1 MGLTIFPVYGEF
13 KMMQRRLL
21 GLGYFF
27 FLIGQLVFAGTPP
40 LSQSEGSLSCHS
52 IFGSPLAVSSSS
64 ASAYTVPSF
73 DPYYAPLDLQVGKS
87 FQDTQSFEQKLNRH
101 NILVPENEAF
111 ILEVEKHTHM
121 ILDFL
126 QGHSSVQQLPYQGL
140 AFLKDLQESMK
151 VVRSLSLRDHLD
163 AHEKSVLKYHRQ
175 SYHSFLRKLVILQE
189 RIQKAK
195 ESGFRLYPVIHA
207 AHYYL
212 SLISMDRSLSAHGS
226 FEYHIDMLNYKMG
239 LFFDKAKGF
248 APRVIFTMKKLN
260 EEDFVRIRFS
270 GVTLIQ
276 VNRFHLEDDR
286 GEAVAPSLYAEHD
299 WEHGLAMV
307 TKDQA
312 LLSHIGW
319 NSFVE
324 RSRFFDLRMK
334 YFLNY
339 LRTNMP
345 KQAGFVNFWLFAVLH
360 DEAQTLLDPHFYK
373 FTRDVLK
380 DQLSASQGV
389 PFTKAEVKTVLK
401 QFDRWFE
408 NRWSRKLHEKMQDFK
423 YKHLS
428 GKEIEP
434 EKESDQ
440 DLSSTVDAESAEEVE
455 SDPPK
460 QVGLTID

>member
-1 MGLTIFPVYGEF
+1 MKIKMGLTIFPAYGEF

-21 GLGYFF
+21 GLGYLVL
-27 FLIGQLVFAGTPP
+27 LIGQLTMAGDTP
-40 LSQSEGSLSCHS
+40 LSQQEATLSCHS
-52 IFGSPLAVSSSS
+52 LFKSPSALQSSSS
-64 ASAYTVPSF
+64 AYLVPSF
-73 DPYYAPLDLQVGKS
+73 ESYYSPLDRQVERS
-87 FQDTQSFEQKLNRH
+87 FKDTPSFEQNLNQH

-126 QGHSSVQQLPYQGL
+126 QGHSSAQQLPFQGL

-151 VVRSLSLRDHLD
+151 IVRSLSLRDKLD
-163 AHEKSVLKYHRQ
+163 AHEKSVLKSHRQ
-175 SYHSFLRKLVILQE
+175 SYHSFLRKMVVLQE

-226 FEYHIDMLNYKMG
+226 FEYHMDMLNYKMG
-239 LFFDKAKGF
+239 LFFEKAKGF
-248 APRVIFTMKKLN
+248 APRVLFTMKQLT

-276 VNRFHLEDDR
+276 VNRFLLEDDR

-299 WEHGLAMV
+299 WEHGLSMV

-319 NSFVE
+319 DSFLE

-334 YFLNY
+334 YF
-339 LRTNMP
+339 
-345 KQAGFVNFWLFAVLH
+345 
-360 DEAQTLLDPHFYK
+360 
-373 FTRDVLK
+373 
-380 DQLSASQGV
+380 
-389 PFTKAEVKTVLK
+389 
-401 QFDRWFE
+401 
-408 NRWSRKLHEKMQDFK
+408 
-423 YKHLS
+423 
-428 GKEIEP
+428 
-434 EKESDQ
+434 
-440 DLSSTVDAESAEEVE
+440 
-455 SDPPK
+455 
-460 QVGLTID
+460 